1 MSKNLD
7 HANASEEALVEAARR
22 GDTSAF
28 EEMVW
33 RHRDK
38 IYGRAFSMVRN
49 EQQALDLSQDAWI
62 KAWQR
67 LDQFQGDSSFLTWL
81 TRITI
86 NLCLDFLRK
95 EKRVHSESI
104 EQLEEDFGGI
114 ERQLPVENPNPTE
127 RLERAD
133 LRARID
139 QALDQLSDS
148 HRTVLVLY
156 EFEHLDYRTI
166 SERMS
171 CSIGTV
177 MSRLFYARRKMAALL
192 SDLKSENENE

>member
-1 MSKNLD
+1 MAPSGQDLRPRVQHGAKRTTGPGPVAGCMDQGMAAVGPVSGRFELFDLVDAD
-7 HANASEEALVEAARR
+7 H
-22 GDTSAF
+22 
-28 EEMVW
+28 
-33 RHRDK
+33 
-38 IYGRAFSMVRN
+38 
-49 EQQALDLSQDAWI
+49 
-62 KAWQR
+62 
-67 LDQFQGDSSFLTWL
+67 DQPLPRFPAKGKT
-81 TRITI
+81 
-86 NLCLDFLRK
+86 C
-95 EKRVHSESI
+95 HSESI